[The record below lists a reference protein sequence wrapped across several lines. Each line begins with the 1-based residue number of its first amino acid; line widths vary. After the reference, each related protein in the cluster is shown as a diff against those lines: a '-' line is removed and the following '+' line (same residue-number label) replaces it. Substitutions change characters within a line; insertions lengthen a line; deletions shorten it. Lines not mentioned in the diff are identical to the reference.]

1 MEYEGFLQ
9 KKNNKKKSPHIIY
22 YILTNTYTHIY
33 THTLPV
39 LIFFDNLKSKN
50 FEKSIYC
57 NSLNP
62 LASYNMSS
70 YDRTALNF
78 FDRSQ
83 KRSQQD
89 TFLQGKYNQTN
100 LNVTGHMEND

>member
-1 MEYEGFLQ
+1 MKFSL
-9 KKNNKKKSPHIIY
+9 KKNTAILLFSHIYNIQTY
-22 YILTNTYTHIY
+22 TYTHIY
-33 THTLPV
+33 THTLPI
-39 LIFFDNLKSKN
+39 LIFFDNLKRKN

-62 LASYNMSS
+62 LASYDMSS

-89 TFLQGKYNQTN
+89 TFLQGKYNQTK